1 MFQAGVLQYVERF
14 VGAPQEEQCQV
25 ELPKTDHNIV
35 GAIAEGAT
43 DTSLV
48 TAWGEVAMLVPR

>member
-1 MFQAGVLQYVERF
+1 MLKYVERF

-25 ELPKTDHNIV
+25 EVSKTDDDLV
-35 GAIAEGAT
+35 GAVAEEAA